1 MNSNN
6 ENESQNVNI
15 EQNEN
20 IGQQNEQIRQK
31 QKKKFKKTIIYPT
44 FFFLFILNLS
54 LYLYWKYYYI
64 RLSYFSISLYPI
76 INKYQFYRFLTHHF
90 MHYGI
95 FHFFVELLITFFVC
109 KNLEKMIGTL
119 LTFSIILIMMIMTSF
134 LYFLTIFTFKLIVLI
149 FNMNS
154 NFDFM
159 YECGMSSL
167 LFSLYTYITQF
178 KKNKDKFIK
187 LLNLVAIKSRFSPFY
202 ILIVL
207 TFFTPNKTFIGNLCG
222 IISAYIIKSLFG
234 YHVLPKY
241 EGINDFEKFFKLN
254 YCKCCYISIIEMNED
269 MKNNVMEIYTI
280 ININPTTNKQEEL
293 GIQMD
298 EIQNTSINNRD
309 NNETNE
315 NIISDNSEKN
325 NLDNNNNSNNN
336 DNENREINI
345 SEP

>member
-1 MNSNN
+1 M
-6 ENESQNVNI
+6 NI

-20 IGQQNEQIRQK
+20 INQQNNQRRNK
-31 QKKKFKKTIIYPT
+31 NRKKIKTNIIYLN
-44 FFFLFILNLS
+44 FMFLFSLNLS

-119 LTFSIILIMMIMTSF
+119 LTFSLILIMIFTTSF
-134 LYFLTIFTFKLIVLI
+134 LFFMVLLLYKLTALL
-149 FNMNS
+149 FNLRYDH
-154 NFDFM
+154 DFM

-207 TFFTPNKTFIGNLCG
+207 TFFTPNKTFLGNICG
-222 IISAYIIKSLFG
+222 IISAYIIKNLFG
-234 YHVLPKY
+234 YHILPKY
-241 EGINDFEKFFKLN
+241 EGINDFEKFFKLY
-254 YCKCCYISIIEMNED
+254 YCKCCYTSIIEMNED

-298 EIQNTSINNRD
+298 EIQNTSINNND

-315 NIISDNSEKN
+315 NIISDNNEKN
-325 NLDNNNNSNNN
+325 NPDNYNNCNNN
-336 DNENREINI
+336 DNDNKDINI

>member
-6 ENESQNVNI
+6 ESESQNVNI

-76 INKYQFYRFLTHHF
+76 MNKYQFYRFLTHHF

-95 FHFFVELLITFFVC
+95 FHLFVELLITFFIC

-119 LTFSIILIMMIMTSF
+119 LSFNIILIMTIMTSF
-134 LYFLTIFTFKLIVLI
+134 LYFFLIFIFKLIVLI
-149 FNMNS
+149 FNMNY

-167 LFSLYTYITQF
+167 LFSLYTYMTQF

-187 LLNLVAIKSRFSPFY
+187 ILNLIAIKSRFSPFY
-202 ILIVL
+202 VLIIL
-207 TFFTPNKTFIGNLCG
+207 TFFTPNRTFLGNICG
-222 IISAYIIKSLFG
+222 ILSAYIIKSLFG
-234 YHVLPKY
+234 YHILPKY
-241 EGINDFEKFFKLN
+241 EGINDFEAFFKLN
-254 YCKCCYISIIEMNED
+254 YCKCFYTSIIEMNEE
-269 MKNNVMEIYTI
+269 MKSNVMEIYTI
-280 ININPTTNKQEEL
+280 LNLNPTINKQEEL

-298 EIQNTSINNRD
+298 EIQNNSNNNSD

-315 NIISDNSEKN
+315 NINNDNSEKN
-325 NLDNNNNSNNN
+325 IPDNNNNEN
-336 DNENREINI
+336 DNKDNNI